1 MERGVLIKTLAEV
14 QQALEKRI
22 CANQKTCHDCPLLV
36 NDDCT
41 IAALMTLIAYLE
53 KRA

>member
-1 MERGVLIKTLAEV
+1 MDRRDLIKTLAEV
-14 QQALEKRI
+14 QHALEKRI

-36 NDDCT
+36 NGDCT

-53 KRA
+53 ERA